1 MARVHVAD
9 TLRISDYVASI
20 NLNPN
25 NVFYQSLESNNI
37 STQGASWQITSPDKR
52 SLLLSIAQIEWKP
65 TYERRLADNTTV
77 DAFTADADKFS
88 MKPLL
93 PFTQSM
99 TSQTVSI
106 NGQSL
111 TFSQPRRFSEP
122 ISRMLVTTEESKPLY
137 ETQWWT
143 ESGGN
148 YTNNRPANN
157 ALAANIDE
165 GLSANETALYS
176 KILIGEN
183 NTANIAEATQAG
195 KSSFTVSHFE
205 PILLPPFNA
214 YGRCKEDMPDWAAHK
229 YQSDVIPNVD
239 RFEFD
244 CQFNAAK
251 IAAGTIFYRYG
262 QNEAAPGNTGTRS
275 LVMTNLQATMH
286 LYWYNVSPSFSIP
299 RSVDLQSWNIREF
312 VTAVDGGNPVA
323 NGSLAANRTVTDLL
337 QLRSPPSLI
346 LIHAIR
352 RQDDP
357 DYVCHS
363 MVSDSDYK
371 GADLN
376 GSVAGGGASGS
387 AVVANANH
395 SLDPFMQIVN
405 LTCILGDRPNV
416 LSVNFTE
423 RELYDIT
430 LKNSK
435 WSGFSQSFATWRGPF
450 RDHYGCPANNDADS
464 NPTLLGRD
472 GADTLSVANCIP
484 QLSKGF
490 VALTAADLAE
500 RVPPGTYFPSSFQFT
515 VQFRALDGASGFSGG
530 DHKWD
535 CYTHIINSKN
545 FLRVEP
551 DRSSF
556 NEQSLSYG
564 AYEAAIRP
572 DMGRDTP
579 GGALSNLREKVSDY
593 RSRY

>member
-9 TLRISDYVASI
+9 TLRIQDYIASVG
-20 NLNPN
+20 LNPN

-52 SLLLSIAQIEWKP
+52 SMLLSYAQIEWKP
-65 TYERRLADNTTV
+65 TYTRRLADNTT
-77 DAFTADADKFS
+77 DAAFTADADKFS
-88 MKPLL
+88 FKPLL
-93 PFTQSM
+93 PFTQAM

-106 NGQSL
+106 NGQSM

-122 ISRMLVTTEESKPLY
+122 ISRMLVTAAESKPLY
-137 ETQWWT
+137 ENMWWSA
-143 ESGGN
+143 SGGN
-148 YTNNRPANN
+148 YCNNRPAND
-157 ALAANIDE
+157 ALAPIIDE
-165 GLSANETALYS
+165 GLRANETALYS
-176 KILIGEN
+176 KILIGAN
-183 NTANIAEATQAG
+183 NTANIAEETLNG

-205 PILLPPFNA
+205 PILVPPFNPYA
-214 YGRCKEDMPDWAAHK
+214 RCKKDMPDWAAHK

-244 CQFNAAK
+244 CQFNASK
-251 IAAGTIFYRYG
+251 IAAGTLFYRYA
-262 QNEAAPGNTGTRS
+262 QNINGGPAGVRS
-275 LVMTNLQATMH
+275 LVMTGLSATMH

-312 VTAVDGGNPVA
+312 VTAVDNGVA
-323 NGSLAANRTVTDLL
+323 VPNGSLAANPTVTDLL

-357 DYVCHS
+357 DYICHS
-363 MVSDSDYK
+363 MTADSNYI
-371 GADLN
+371 GANLA
-376 GSVAGGGASGS
+376 GSVGAGGTDSGI
-387 AVVANANH
+387 VANPDH

-416 LSVNFTE
+416 ISVNFTE

-435 WSGFSQSFATWRGPF
+435 WAGFSQDFATWRGPF
-450 RDHYGCPANNDADS
+450 ADHYGCVANDATS
-464 NPTLLGRD
+464 NPTLLDRAGED
-472 GADTLSVANCIP
+472 DVSVADCIP

-500 RVPPGTYFPSSFQFT
+500 RVPPGVYFPSSLQFT
-515 VQFRALDGASGFSGG
+515 VQFRALDGAAGFSGG

-535 CYTHIINSKN
+535 CYTHVVNSKN
-545 FLRVEP
+545 FLRIEP

-572 DMGRDTP
+572 DMSRDTP
-579 GGALSNLREKVSDY
+579 GGALSNLREKVSEY